1 MMNRFGEKK
10 SVLSTAVQWAS
21 RVTSIALEMI
31 VPPIA
36 GIWLDKK
43 LGTGFTFLAVGA
55 ILGFVTGMMSL
66 WGIAKSLS
74 QAQSPPTK
82 D

>member
-10 SVLSTAVQWAS
+10 SILSTAVQWAS

-36 GIWLDKK
+36 GIWLDRK
-43 LGTGFTFLAVGA
+43 LGTGFAFLAVGA

-74 QAQSPPTK
+74 QAQPNPPK